1 MGSSIFSPW
10 YWLLKLAATFFRG
23 VTYLKRGTERYLRN
37 LPPLA
42 GIARERLQVPS
53 RDKGRFIGVDL
64 YRPAD
69 APATAKLPV
78 IVNWH
83 GSGWLIPSWG
93 EDREFVNQAVKALR
107 CIVLDCNYRKG
118 PEYPYPAAHDDAD
131 DVVEWVLSQS
141 ERFDIDK
148 VALSGFSAGA
158 AMALSTSN
166 AFSGK
171 IRALSALY
179 PPIDMCK
186 SEMPP
191 KPTRQPRSGVYL
203 APRVVKLFNDCYVPD
218 LEDRSDPRLVIAGLD
233 TARFPDNIFIA
244 TGDIDLLHK
253 NDKEYF
259 EKLAATHKNK
269 TVKFVSVPEEEH
281 GWDKNPLVPES
292 VEARDSVYRQMFDN
306 ISQAWGK

>member
-1 MGSSIFSPW
+1 MHCDHS
-10 YWLLKLAATFFRG
+10 
-23 VTYLKRGTERYLRN
+23 
-37 LPPLA
+37 
-42 GIARERLQVPS
+42 Q
-53 RDKGRFIGVDL
+53 
-64 YRPAD
+64 
-69 APATAKLPV
+69 
-78 IVNWH
+78 H

-131 DVVEWVLSQS
+131 DVVGWVLSQS
-141 ERFDIDK
+141 ERFDLDK

-166 AFSGK
+166 AYSGK
-171 IRALSALY
+171 ISALSALY

-218 LEDRSDPRLVIAGLD
+218 LEARSDPRLVIAGLD

-306 ISQAWGK
+306 ISQAWAK